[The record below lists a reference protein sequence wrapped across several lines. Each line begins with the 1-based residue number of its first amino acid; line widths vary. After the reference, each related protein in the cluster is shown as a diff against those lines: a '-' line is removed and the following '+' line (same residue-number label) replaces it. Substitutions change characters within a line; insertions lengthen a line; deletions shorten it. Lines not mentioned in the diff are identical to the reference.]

1 MNMNYSEYSLPCQAA
16 LRKVAD
22 CMEAGKYEE
31 AREHSFTLLANA
43 RLLTVLI
50 AEVLDEHSV
59 ELQRVQNIQA
69 VPEAVSRSEGA
80 EKVQG

>member
-1 MNMNYSEYSLPCQAA
+1 MNMNYSEFSLPCQAA

-22 CMEAGKYEE
+22 CMEAGKYVQ
-31 AREHSFTLLANA
+31 AREHAIELLANA

-50 AEVLDEHSV
+50 AEVVNEHSV

-69 VPEAVSRSEGA
+69 VPPAVSRSEGT
-80 EKVQG
+80 EKVQD